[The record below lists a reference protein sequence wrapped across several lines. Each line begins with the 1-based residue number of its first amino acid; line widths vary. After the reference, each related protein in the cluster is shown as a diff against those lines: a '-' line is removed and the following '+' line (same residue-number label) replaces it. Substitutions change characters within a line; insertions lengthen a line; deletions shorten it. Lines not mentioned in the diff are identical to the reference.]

1 MTALVGRWVCWVFG
15 SLLLCL
21 VACLVGVGGGTGRE
35 KRAKQCK
42 QRQRF
47 SCLCACRFFF
57 CVCALL
63 VPFWRLHLLGSP
75 GPEKDGPQGIAPD
88 AWDAKGLNHLHPAAM
103 RSRADAVNSVHIA
116 CRVKRLM
123 SSPRGEH
130 MFFLREESL
139 TGSGV
144 AAVRGFGSLVD
155 HGRTA

>member
-1 MTALVGRWVCWVFG
+1 MGVWFLASLPGCLPCWGGRGHGARKKGTAMQTKTAIQLFVCL
-15 SLLLCL
+15 S
-21 VACLVGVGGGTGRE
+21 
-35 KRAKQCK
+35 
-42 QRQRF
+42 
-47 SCLCACRFFF
+47 FFF